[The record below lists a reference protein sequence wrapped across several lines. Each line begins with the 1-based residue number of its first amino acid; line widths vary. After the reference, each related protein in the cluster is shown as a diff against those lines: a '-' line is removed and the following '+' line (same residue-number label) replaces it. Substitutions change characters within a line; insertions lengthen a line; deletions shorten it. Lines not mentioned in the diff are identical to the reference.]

1 MSMLYPFKVLLNAK
15 TIKALSVMN
24 PNPLLK
30 IIAGGTASTITIIGA
45 SSGFN
50 CFTYDAKNRSD
61 TNHQIMRNANTVE
74 TTRQLNTNTVETA
87 RQLLEIDKERTKLK
101 SFWNFFK

>member
-1 MSMLYPFKVLLNAK
+1 
-15 TIKALSVMN
+15 MN

-45 SSGFN
+45 STGFN
-50 CFTYDAKNRSD
+50 SFSYDAKNRSD

-74 TTRQLNTNTVETA
+74 TA

-101 SFWNFFK
+101 SIWNFFK